1 VCLWLVQV
9 GRLAVPI
16 CHLLVLGSACF
27 NPLLYGWLNDN
38 FRREFVKALCGC
50 STSCA
55 ARGSATA
62 AAEARTV
69 NGGARSAAVT
79 CSVPAGGGVR
89 PAVRR
94 ARRRPSNDIVEL
106 QVRDPPPAD
115 DCPEQLVSLVDK
127 GLAN

>member
-38 FRREFVKALCGC
+38 FRREFVKALCCC

-79 CSVPAGGGVR
+79 CSVLGGGVR

>member
-38 FRREFVKALCGC
+38 FRREFVKALCCC

-79 CSVPAGGGVR
+79 CSVPGGGVR